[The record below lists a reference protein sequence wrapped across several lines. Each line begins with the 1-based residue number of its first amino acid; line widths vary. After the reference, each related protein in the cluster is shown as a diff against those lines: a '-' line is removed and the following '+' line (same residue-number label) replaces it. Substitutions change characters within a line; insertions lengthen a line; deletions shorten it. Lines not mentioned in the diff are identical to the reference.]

1 MSQLYLDE
9 YIIWL
14 QSRALAENLK
24 MLSKNVATIKV
35 RKRDVDLDL
44 DQLEAAA
51 RLVLEEDEMPGNI
64 DYKIC
69 VIISCNLIP

>member
-64 DYKIC
+64 DYTIC